1 MLKSCIN
8 EISKTEENKKER
20 IKSCINSML
29 GFPPPYFP
37 DMFAPRGF
45 SEIIRMAQSKQ
56 GRTIAKA
63 PSFFFPVSNLTLK
76 TS

>member
-8 EISKTEENKKER
+8 EISKTEENK
-20 IKSCINSML
+20 NSML

-63 PSFFFPVSNLTLK
+63 PSLFFSSIEFDTQNIINPCLYI
-76 TS
+76 